1 MAGVIDRLTI
11 MLSGAGYRTGEA
23 SPGRIMPEV
32 SEPVI
37 ALKLEQLDTAKH
49 MAKVRVTVVCPLAL
63 GAGAC
68 EDEAERV
75 CKLLRNV
82 GLTCQL
88 QPYTIDTKTE
98 LILLPII
105 VTVYG
110 NLLSNYW
117 QLGEGC
123 TVCFDGEPL
132 NRTLSFTAWRDSAG
146 GGLVNCRWKFRVEE
160 EMYEID
166 DEVVPIEPFD
176 LTVRYSKS
184 EEMYTGCMLTL
195 QKREMTDSGILLIWE
210 GLAEDRVVEA

>member
-23 SPGRIMPEV
+23 SPGRIMPEIT
-32 SEPVI
+32 EPVI
-37 ALKLEQLDTAKH
+37 ALKLEQMDTAKH

-68 EDEAERV
+68 EDEAMKV
-75 CKLLRNV
+75 CKLLWNV
-82 GLTCQL
+82 GLSCQL

-105 VTVYG
+105 TTLYG
-110 NLLSNYW
+110 NLLSNDW
-117 QLGEGC
+117 RLGEDC

-132 NRTLSFTAWRDSAG
+132 ERTRSFTAWRESAG
-146 GGLVNCRWKFRVEE
+146 GGVANSRWRFRVEE

-176 LTVRYSKS
+176 LTVRYSGC
-184 EEMYTGCMLTL
+184 EETYDGCMLTL
-195 QKREMTDSGILLIWE
+195 QKREFTDSGIILIWE
-210 GLAEDRVVEA
+210 GLAETRTVEA